1 MILVTN
7 SILYCRI
14 LAVQLSREIGLRD
27 HGIVW
32 RKMVA
37 LEAERAD
44 PDLGGEINARE
55 AIHDGCAGFA
65 TERKVRE
72 SWDFWVRTNRGD

>member
-1 MILVTN
+1 
-7 SILYCRI
+7 
-14 LAVQLSREIGLRD
+14 
-27 HGIVW
+27 
-32 RKMVA
+32 MVA

-44 PDLGGEINARE
+44 PDLGSEINARE